1 MILAEEGKATDI
13 LDLQSIQQELERE
26 RAVLVARIAEAAQ
39 QQTQPADRLPE
50 WLDSAEAETEH
61 ELQIALLTQAQHQLE
76 QIEAAL
82 QRLKTNQY
90 GYCVSCGQ
98 AINPERLSA
107 LPYVL
112 TCIRCQQREEAQSR
126 P

>member
-1 MILAEEGKATDI
+1 M
-13 LDLQSIQQELERE
+13 DLQRIQQELERE
-26 RAVLVARIAEAAQ
+26 RATLVTRIAEAVQ

-61 ELQIALLTQAQHQLE
+61 EIEVALLTQAQRQLE

-90 GYCVSCGQ
+90 GSCVSCGQ

-112 TCIRCQQREEAQSR
+112 TCIHCQRREEAHSR
-126 P
+126 A